1 MRRLPG
7 TSRDARTGARVA
19 PAARIGLNRS
29 VTALSARLDAFARMP
44 SGRVAVPALISNNNA
59 ENNNRTRK
67 RVGDQA

>member
-7 TSRDARTGARVA
+7 VPGDARIGARVA
-19 PAARIGLNRS
+19 PAARIGLNRP
-29 VTALSARLDAFARMP
+29 VTTPSARLDALARMP
-44 SGRVAVPALISNNNA
+44 SGRDAVRAMTNNNA